1 MADDDPEAA
10 RERLFRLVSGYRL
23 TQALYV
29 AAKLGIADRLVG
41 GPKDAES
48 LARELGAHPDRL
60 FRVLRALASFGV
72 FTLDSERRFGLTS
85 MGDRLRS
92 DVPGSLAAFATF
104 SGEEAYRAF
113 GELLHTVMTGE
124 TAFDYVY
131 GMGHFDYLAGHPEAS
146 ATFHRTMAGSLGDLE
161 DPLEGCDLRDHH
173 VLVDIGGGQG
183 ALLAAVLR
191 RQPSLRGILFD
202 LPDAVR
208 EAPAFL
214 ESCGVRDR
222 CEIRT
227 GSAFDS
233 VPTGGDVYLMSRILH
248 DWPDERALQL
258 LRNCRRAIPDE
269 GLLLLREG
277 VLSEGPP
284 PPARAQLDLIM
295 MAVAGG
301 RERTE
306 AEWRELL
313 HRAGFVLQRV
323 LPGRSSR
330 ELILAVPELP
340 PAVG

>member
-146 ATFHRTMAGSLGDLE
+146 ATFHRTMAGSLGTSKT
-161 DPLEGCDLRDHH
+161 RWK
-173 VLVDIGGGQG
+173 
-183 ALLAAVLR
+183 
-191 RQPSLRGILFD
+191 
-202 LPDAVR
+202 DATYATTTSWSIS
-208 EAPAFL
+208 EA
-214 ESCGVRDR
+214 
-222 CEIRT
+222 
-227 GSAFDS
+227 
-233 VPTGGDVYLMSRILH
+233 
-248 DWPDERALQL
+248 
-258 LRNCRRAIPDE
+258 
-269 GLLLLREG
+269 
-277 VLSEGPP
+277 
-284 PPARAQLDLIM
+284 
-295 MAVAGG
+295 G
-301 RERTE
+301 R
-306 AEWRELL
+306 
-313 HRAGFVLQRV
+313 V
-323 LPGRSSR
+323 RSSQPCSDVSPLSGASCSTCR
-330 ELILAVPELP
+330 TR
-340 PAVG
+340 